1 VNRVLEELR
10 PLADRVI
17 AGYESEW
24 DGNNHVARFDEDA
37 QEAIEEIGELLNGIG
52 VDDDDIVQVWDA
64 GDWLGDLIYRSDED
78 GSRCSRGDQVKT
90 EIEGYGTITA
100 STTDD
105 ELHALARAIEDDLEA
120 GTILNGL
127 EEFLE
132 QERDEWLA
140 GWTISDGNATE
151 TYWDWRDLI
160 LAAETWY
167 DYFVDNP
174 DEYCPGVDVDTLPTA
189 DYSAIEEGDVE
200 ALNAAISARDN
211 SIAEW
216 LGKTS
221 FHGHGTYSVSA
232 ASQAGLNLSV
242 DPVE

>member
-1 VNRVLEELR
+1 
-10 PLADRVI
+10 VI

-37 QEAIEEIGELLNGIG
+37 QEAIEEIGELLDGIG
-52 VDDDDIVQVWDA
+52 EDDDDFVQAWDA
-64 GDWLGDLIYRSDED
+64 EDWLGDLVYRTDE
-78 GSRCSRGDQVKT
+78 GGERCSRGDQVKT
-90 EIEGYGTITA
+90 EIEEYGTITA

-105 ELHALARAIEDDLEA
+105 EIQTLARAIEDDLEA

-132 QERDEWLA
+132 QERDECLA
-140 GWTISDGNATE
+140 GWTISDGNASD
-151 TYWDWRDLI
+151 TYWDWGDLI

-167 DYFVDNP
+167 DYLLDNP
-174 DEYCPGVDVDTLPTA
+174 EEHCPGVDIDTLPTA

-216 LGKTS
+216 LGQS
-221 FHGHGTYSVSA
+221 AFHGHGNYSVNA
-232 ASQAGLNLSV
+232 ASQAGFNLSV
-242 DPVE
+242 KSVD